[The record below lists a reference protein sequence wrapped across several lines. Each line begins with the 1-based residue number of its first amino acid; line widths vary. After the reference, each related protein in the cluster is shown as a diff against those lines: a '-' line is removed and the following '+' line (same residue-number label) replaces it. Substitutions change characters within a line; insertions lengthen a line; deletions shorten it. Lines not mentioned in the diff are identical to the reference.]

1 MKRGSGS
8 PQGGGVTRTR
18 VESWV
23 REQGG
28 SAHSSRVREAGFT
41 EYQMRRAVREGTLE
55 RVRRSWLLV
64 PEVDPRRRA
73 AASVGGRVTCV
84 SAAALAGWWD
94 VGAAEVHVA
103 LPRTASR
110 FDRVGV
116 QVHCAQGPVPVH
128 PRAAVD
134 PVLGVLFHVAR
145 CRPLIEA
152 RAIWESAVRHGAVE
166 LDTLVRVRWR
176 CDAANRLARTVRGRS
191 DSGPETVFVERMR
204 AVGIDVRQ
212 QVWVDGH
219 PLDGVIGERLAIQ
232 IDGFRH
238 HSAAGD
244 RRRDLAADA
253 RLALRGYTVLR
264 FDYHQVMV
272 DDRHVEDTVLA
283 ALAQGL
289 HRADH
294 RATGRG

>member
-1 MKRGSGS
+1 
-8 PQGGGVTRTR
+8 
-18 VESWV
+18 
-23 REQGG
+23 
-28 SAHSSRVREAGFT
+28 
-41 EYQMRRAVREGTLE
+41 
-55 RVRRSWLLV
+55 
-64 PEVDPRRRA
+64 
-73 AASVGGRVTCV
+73 
-84 SAAALAGWWD
+84 
-94 VGAAEVHVA
+94 
-103 LPRTASR
+103 
-110 FDRVGV
+110 
-116 QVHCAQGPVPVH
+116 
-128 PRAAVD
+128 
-134 PVLGVLFHVAR
+134 
-145 CRPLIEA
+145 
-152 RAIWESAVRHGAVE
+152 
-166 LDTLVRVRWR
+166 
-176 CDAANRLARTVRGRS
+176 
-191 DSGPETVFVERMR
+191 MR

>member
-1 MKRGSGS
+1 MRRK
-8 PQGGGVTRTR
+8 QL
-18 VESWV
+18 ESWI

-28 SAHSSRVREAGFT
+28 SAHSSRVRDAGFT
-41 EYQMRRAVREGTLE
+41 DYQMRRAVREGTLD
-55 RVRRSWLLV
+55 RVRRSWLLL
-64 PEVDPRRRA
+64 PDAEPMRRA

-84 SAAALAGWWD
+84 SAAGLAGWWD
-94 VGAAEVHVA
+94 VGAADVHVA

-110 FDRVGV
+110 FERAGIH
-116 QVHCAQGPVPVH
+116 VHCARGPVPVH

-134 PVLGVLFHVAR
+134 PVLNVLFHVAR
-145 CRPLIEA
+145 CRPPTEA
-152 RAIWESAVRHGAVE
+152 RVMWEAALRHGAVGM
-166 LDTLVRVRWR
+166 DTLARVRWR
-176 CDAANRLARTVRGRS
+176 CDAANRLARSVRGRS

-204 AVGIDVRQ
+204 AIGIDVRQ

-264 FDYHQVMV
+264 FDYHHVML
-272 DDRHVEDTVLA
+272 DDTHVEDTVLA

-289 HRADH
+289 HHA
-294 RATGRG
+294 GRRMSGRL

>member
-1 MKRGSGS
+1 M
-8 PQGGGVTRTR
+8 R

-28 SAHSSRVREAGFT
+28 SAHSSRARAAGFT
-41 EYQMRRAVREGTLE
+41 EYQMRRAVQQGTIE
-55 RVRRSWLLV
+55 RVRRSWLLL
-64 PEVDPRRRA
+64 PDVDLRRRA

-94 VGAAEVHVA
+94 VGAREVHVA

-110 FDRVGV
+110 FDRSGIH
-116 QVHCAQGPVPVH
+116 VHCARGPAPVH
-128 PRAAVD
+128 PRATLD
-134 PVLGVLFHVAR
+134 PTLNVLFHVAR
-145 CRPLIEA
+145 CQPPVAA

-166 LDTLVRVRWR
+166 LDALARVRWR
-176 CDAANRLARTVRGRS
+176 CDAANRLARAVRGRS

-204 AVGIDVRQ
+204 AIGIDVRQ

-232 IDGFRH
+232 IDGFRY
-238 HSAAGD
+238 HSAPGD

-272 DDRHVEDTVLA
+272 DDTHIEDTVRA
-283 ALAQGL
+283 AIAQGL
-289 HRADH
+289 HHAGR
-294 RATGRG
+294 RATGRP

>member
-1 MKRGSGS
+1 MK
-8 PQGGGVTRTR
+8 RTR
-18 VESWV
+18 VENWV
-23 REQGG
+23 RDQGG
-28 SAHSSRVREAGFT
+28 SAHSSLVREAGFT
-41 EYQMRRAVREGTLE
+41 EHQMRRAVRAGTLE
-55 RVRRSWLLV
+55 RVRRSWLVV
-64 PEVDPRRRA
+64 PDVDPRRRA

-94 VGAAEVHVA
+94 VGATEVHVA

-110 FDRVGV
+110 FDRAGV
-116 QVHCAQGPVPVH
+116 RVHCARGPVPAH

-134 PVLGVLFHVAR
+134 PVFTVLFQVAR
-145 CRPLIEA
+145 CQPPIEA
-152 RAIWESAVRHGAVE
+152 RAIWESALSRGAVE
-166 LDTLVRVRWR
+166 LDTLARVRWR
-176 CDAANRLARTVRGRS
+176 CAAADHLSRTVRGRS

-204 AVGIDVRQ
+204 AIGIDVQQ

-238 HSAAGD
+238 HSAAAD
-244 RRRDLAADA
+244 RRRDIAADA

-264 FDYHQVMV
+264 FDYHQIMV
-272 DDRHVEDTVLA
+272 DDTQIEESILA

-289 HRADH
+289 HRAQH
-294 RATGRG
+294 TRRQR

>member
-1 MKRGSGS
+1 
-8 PQGGGVTRTR
+8 
-18 VESWV
+18 
-23 REQGG
+23 
-28 SAHSSRVREAGFT
+28 
-41 EYQMRRAVREGTLE
+41 MRRAVQEGTLE

-64 PEVDPRRRA
+64 PDVDPRRRA

-94 VGAAEVHVA
+94 VGAPEVHVA

-110 FDRVGV
+110 FDRDGV
-116 QVHCAQGPVPVH
+116 HVHCARGPVPVH
-128 PRAAVD
+128 ARATVD
-134 PVLGVLFHVAR
+134 PTLDVLFQVAR
-145 CRPLIEA
+145 CQPPVEA
-152 RAIWESAVRHGAVE
+152 RMIWESAIRLGAVE
-166 LDTLVRVRWR
+166 LDTIARVRWR
-176 CDAANRLARTVRGRS
+176 CDAATHLARTVRGRS

-204 AVGIDVRQ
+204 AIGIEVRQ

-272 DDRHVEDTVLA
+272 DGRHIEDTVLT
-283 ALAQGL
+283 ALAHGL
-289 HRADH
+289 HRAS
-294 RATGRG
+294 RTGREPRDR